1 MRAMGSPAIATSTA
15 VVPRVALSH
24 VPTSAMSAWSY
35 FGGKQELGSFSSFL
49 MLLPK
54 VLAKQM

>member
-1 MRAMGSPAIATSTA
+1 MGSPAIAISTA

-35 FGGKQELGSFSSFL
+35 FGGKQELGSSSSFL